1 LNIKGVILRILRTG
15 QYTGKKYT
23 MEDLKEYLPFIDNI
37 AERIWTPENGFCYG
51 VWGLGNE
58 FFHPDNSARRTALI
72 EDIVALRKR
81 PNEPMYSNPDM
92 QMIMA
97 RYESGDYGVPK

>member
-1 LNIKGVILRILRTG
+1 MNIKGVILRILRTG

-51 VWGLGNE
+51 VWGLCNG
-58 FFHPDNSARRTALI
+58 FFHPDNKKGREALI
-72 EDIVALRKR
+72 EDIVALKKPRNA
-81 PNEPMYSNPDM
+81 PLHSCPEF
-92 QMIMA
+92 QMIMI
-97 RYESGDYGVPK
+97 RYECGDYGVPK